1 MDIDDILS
9 SLSPAQDPSL
19 TDLHLLTRAWTTE
32 RLSPELLPYPSALIQ
47 RITTR
52 LASQIARIED
62 LTSAMDPGSNFAL
75 VVIQTELE
83 RVKFLLRS
91 LLRTRLGKMDAFPI
105 WYLGLA
111 RGQVRG
117 QGQEGVGNMGG
128 GMDGDEG
135 MDGQGVEKSPLLSEM
150 EMRYLEH
157 HTALLEGHYKSSFL
171 GAFPGQLQKM
181 DDTGGGVS
189 MVDQPD
195 LDTAVFVRV
204 LRDAGT
210 VEVQGEQGVGEVE
223 LKRGDVWV
231 LRWRVVRE
239 GVRRGDLEVI

>member
-9 SLSPAQDPSL
+9 TLSPTLPPSQQ
-19 TDLHLLTRAWTTE
+19 DLHLLTRAWTTE

-52 LASQIARIED
+52 LASQITRIED

-91 LLRTRLGKMDAFPI
+91 LLRTRLGKMDAFPL
-105 WYLGLA
+105 WYLG
-111 RGQVRG
+111 
-117 QGQEGVGNMGG
+117 
-128 GMDGDEG
+128 
-135 MDGQGVEKSPLLSEM
+135 EKSPLLSEM

-171 GAFPGQLQKM
+171 AAFPGQLQKM